1 MLAKISAFVI
11 VGTLAMIAQGLPV
24 PSLNL
29 NTSAF
34 VISGEY
40 LQATNNTNGDFINA
54 VTLKSQG
61 FVGKSNFSIVVDV
74 LKNNIWAWVTVNGK
88 LNTTKIA

>member
-1 MLAKISAFVI
+1 MLAKISAFLI

-29 NTSAF
+29 NTTAF

-40 LQATNNTNGDFINA
+40 LQANTTLGEFIDA

-61 FVGKSNFSIVVDV
+61 LVGKSNFSIVVDV